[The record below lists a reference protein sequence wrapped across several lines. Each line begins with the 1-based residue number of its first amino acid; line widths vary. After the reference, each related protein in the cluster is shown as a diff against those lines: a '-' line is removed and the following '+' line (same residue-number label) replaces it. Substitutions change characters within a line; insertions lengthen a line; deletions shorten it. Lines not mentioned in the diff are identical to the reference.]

1 MLFKVLLK
9 MKLKIV
15 RKQKKPLRYMNQC
28 LHQCKRMLMEIQKV
42 FSPTDVD
49 SRSEKGCISLGRLVR
64 RNVRLKEKLQEYE
77 VLNRHIETENELRII
92 QNTHLRA
99 KVERLKGRQTEFLK
113 KMQKIEK
120 IAHQRQAQ
128 IRRLKKQ
135 VRQLK
140 IQTVPGFQVLINSPI
155 PSPVA

>member
-1 MLFKVLLK
+1 
-9 MKLKIV
+9 
-15 RKQKKPLRYMNQC
+15 
-28 LHQCKRMLMEIQKV
+28 MEISEV

-49 SRSEKGCISLGRLVR
+49 SRSEEGCISLSRLIR

-77 VLNRHIETENELRII
+77 VFNRHIETENELRII

-99 KVERLKGRQTEFLK
+99 KKL
-113 KMQKIEK
+113 QKIEK

-135 VRQLK
+135 VRKLK
-140 IQTVPGFQVLINSPI
+140 IQTIPGFQVLINSPI

>member
-1 MLFKVLLK
+1 MST
-9 MKLKIV
+9 
-15 RKQKKPLRYMNQC
+15 P
-28 LHQCKRMLMEIQKV
+28 IQENV
-42 FSPTDVD
+42 DGNLEGFSPTDVD
-49 SRSEKGCISLGRLVR
+49 SRSETGCISLGKLIK
-64 RNVRLKEKLQEYE
+64 RNVHLKEKLQEYE

-113 KMQKIEK
+113 KLQKIEK

-135 VRQLK
+135 VRKLK
-140 IQTVPGFQVLINSPI
+140 IQTIPGFQVLINSPI